1 MHSAPAPAPAGN
13 RYVKYL
19 WTIRVIQD
27 YLCKTA
33 DKHRIPKVGQ
43 ALAQLA
49 EQGEGGGAGLPA
61 LGLRRCG

>member
-1 MHSAPAPAPAGN
+1 M
-13 RYVKYL
+13 KYL